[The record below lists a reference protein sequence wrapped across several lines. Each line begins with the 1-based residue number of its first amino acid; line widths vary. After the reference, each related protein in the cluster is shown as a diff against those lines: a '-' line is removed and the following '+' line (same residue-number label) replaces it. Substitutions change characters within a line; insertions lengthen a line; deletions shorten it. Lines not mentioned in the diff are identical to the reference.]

1 MVGRGGSLT
10 FSQKCYI
17 SNKRISLGMEI
28 SVVGRPE
35 WMTGVTG
42 WETRELEISQWHW
55 ASEVNVG
62 LILVAV
68 SFS

>member
-1 MVGRGGSLT
+1 
-10 FSQKCYI
+10 
-17 SNKRISLGMEI
+17 MEI